1 MELDGHYS
9 LQVDRYTWATSPICR
24 YMDVV
29 LQRQILLA
37 LGQVGS
43 PYVPGDIDELCQDF
57 SCQYRCAQSFQ
68 RWACG
73 LNLAAW
79 LKTQPQSKL
88 GFVVAAEDT
97 CFKLFFPASHK
108 TLLDLD
114 PVHCSSLQPPKHPC
128 GRPGGCGCSSYG
140 GAALTPR
147 SLCLEHVEQPGDG
160 FSPCVPLVGR
170 DWHQDVEDEAHVW
183 EPFCCLESA
192 TRAAAENDPVT
203 LQDVAIPCGVER
215 TPQGQLQGTF
225 CLEPAFLQERGI
237 DISFGHCYPYRKV
250 LGQAWKF
257 ELDRHR
263 TVLFTCW
270 HAGSSSLEDLDIRQ
284 ILADEAGVA
293 SEPETLIPLVNFS
306 QAEKVVLLGDHKQLR
321 PVVRSELLQKLG
333 LDRSLWQRYF
343 RGACLWDVQY
353 HMLSA
358 QSSWAQGEFY
368 ERELKIWQGLG
379 RPPSVLGHADEK
391 GCSVIFGHLQS
402 KEKSRLLSTDEE
414 GEDSKA
420 KDEEMAVGSL
430 GEEAEELREP
440 RVGQTSGLASPAPL
454 VPQVCI
460 ARELPL
466 RGTVGPKDIA
476 ILTPY
481 NAQVAEI
488 SKRLEHQ
495 EDVPRVTVCSITKIQ
510 GGAGTGWEACARGVR
525 RPPPSALL
533 PGLVLTPGPL

>member
-1 MELDGHYS
+1 M
-9 LQVDRYTWATSPICR
+9 TSCPGSSGAYEAVCR
-24 YMDVV
+24 LKRASPWVISIA
-29 LQRQILLA
+29 Q
-37 LGQVGS
+37 GQ
-43 PYVPGDIDELCQDF
+43 P
-57 SCQYRCAQSFQ
+57 
-68 RWACG
+68 
-73 LNLAAW
+73 
-79 LKTQPQSKL
+79 
-88 GFVVAAEDT
+88 
-97 CFKLFFPASHK
+97 
-108 TLLDLD
+108 
-114 PVHCSSLQPPKHPC
+114 
-128 GRPGGCGCSSYG
+128 
-140 GAALTPR
+140 
-147 SLCLEHVEQPGDG
+147 
-160 FSPCVPLVGR
+160 
-170 DWHQDVEDEAHVW
+170 
-183 EPFCCLESA
+183 
-192 TRAAAENDPVT
+192 
-203 LQDVAIPCGVER
+203 
-215 TPQGQLQGTF
+215 TPQPSQQPLHRGSGKAVLGVHTAYWLCTSNEEQSVACWQAPRGSRRGSARGSWGLG
-225 CLEPAFLQERGI
+225 ARLQEGEI
-237 DISFGHCYPYRKV
+237 FSKEIFSWYRKV

-270 HAGSSSLEDLDIRQ
+270 HEGSSSLEDLDIRQ

-368 ERELKIWQGLG
+368 ERELKTWQGLG

-420 KDEEMAVGSL
+420 KDEEMAV
-430 GEEAEELREP
+430 
-440 RVGQTSGLASPAPL
+440 
-454 VPQVCI
+454 VCI

-525 RPPPSALL
+525 PVTDQEWLKNSLGVIADPSQVTVALARAQE
-533 PGLVLTPGPL
+533 GLCVIGDHYLLRCCPVWS

>member
-43 PYVPGDIDELCQDF
+43 PYMPGDIDELCQDF

-68 RWACG
+68 HWACG

-79 LKTQPQSKL
+79 LKTQLQSKL

-128 GRPGGCGCSSYG
+128 SRPGTPVAGQVAAAAAPMAAPPLLHAAAAEADEEAEG
-140 GAALTPR
+140 GQRGEPSFEPQQREPGQA

-170 DWHQDVEDEAHVW
+170 DWHQDVEDDAHVW

-203 LQDVAIPCGVER
+203 LQDVAIPCGAER

-237 DISFGHCYPYRKV
+237 DLSFGHCYPCIR
-250 LGQAWKF
+250 LEGLLATP
-257 ELDRHR
+257 RPR
-263 TVLFTCW
+263 P
-270 HAGSSSLEDLDIRQ
+270 AASSL
-284 ILADEAGVA
+284 
-293 SEPETLIPLVNFS
+293 SETLTLTHIP
-306 QAEKVVLLGDHKQLR
+306 G
-321 PVVRSELLQKLG
+321 
-333 LDRSLWQRYF
+333 
-343 RGACLWDVQY
+343 
-353 HMLSA
+353 
-358 QSSWAQGEFY
+358 
-368 ERELKIWQGLG
+368 
-379 RPPSVLGHADEK
+379 
-391 GCSVIFGHLQS
+391 
-402 KEKSRLLSTDEE
+402 
-414 GEDSKA
+414 
-420 KDEEMAVGSL
+420 
-430 GEEAEELREP
+430 
-440 RVGQTSGLASPAPL
+440 
-454 VPQVCI
+454 
-460 ARELPL
+460 
-466 RGTVGPKDIA
+466 
-476 ILTPY
+476 
-481 NAQVAEI
+481 
-488 SKRLEHQ
+488 
-495 EDVPRVTVCSITKIQ
+495 
-510 GGAGTGWEACARGVR
+510 
-525 RPPPSALL
+525 
-533 PGLVLTPGPL
+533 